1 MAKVKL
7 RMSLQTRFM
16 VWVIVLLVVL
26 AASILLVIEQR
37 EVKAIFEEQKEKGV
51 LIAKNI
57 AYLNLPAFIQWDE
70 EGVRE
75 NIEEQIDKHLI
86 YVAFYGRYNNLF
98 AYTSFI
104 ENYKESYLY
113 SDLGQD
119 VGEKSYF
126 FERKKF
132 EDKKSAQILRILE
145 IEVPIFVRGSP
156 RRWGSIK
163 IGLSLEEMRAEI
175 LKTRLM
181 LIFIGCGGLLIGA
194 LGAVLL
200 ARRITGPLKK
210 LVEGTVKISKE
221 DFSQKIEITSQDE
234 IGNLAQSFNEM
245 SRKLLLA
252 RERMEAASKKLVQA
266 EKLASIGRISAGIA
280 HEIRNAL
287 TSVKLNIQK
296 LGQSDRLDEIEKEHL
311 SLSQEGIIQMEKF
324 IKELLDFTRVS
335 ELNLDR
341 FSIEQILDESLKTL
355 ARTLELKKVVLEKSY
370 EEGLPQVLVD
380 ADKLR
385 QVFLN
390 ILRNAYEAVE
400 EKGKINI
407 FLSLLKEKSGSKIR
421 VYITDN
427 GCGIPKK
434 DRETVF
440 EPFYTTKASGIGLGL
455 PIARKIIEQHRGTIK
470 VKKQEAKGTSF
481 EILIPVEGER

>member
-1 MAKVKL
+1 MKL

-16 VWVIVLLVVL
+16 VWAIVLIMVLLV
-26 AASILLVIEQR
+26 SILLVIEQR

-75 NIEEQIDKHLI
+75 NIEEQIDENLV
-86 YVAFYGRYNNLF
+86 YVVFYGRYNNLF
-98 AYTSFI
+98 VGTSFI
-104 ENYKESYLY
+104 ENYKEIYLY
-113 SDLGQD
+113 SDLGEEVD
-119 VGEKSYF
+119 EKSYL

-132 EDKKSAQILRILE
+132 VDEKSTQILRILE

-156 RRWGSIK
+156 KRWGSIK

-194 LGAVLL
+194 FGAVLL

-221 DFSQKIEITSQDE
+221 DFSQKIDITSQDE
-234 IGNLAQSFNEM
+234 IGNLAQSFNDM

-252 RERMEAASKKLVQA
+252 RERMEVASNKLIQA

-296 LGQSDRLDEIEKEHL
+296 LVQSDRLDETEKEHL
-311 SLSQEGIIQMEKF
+311 SISQEGIGQMEKF
-324 IKELLDFTRVS
+324 VKELLDFTRVS
-335 ELNLDR
+335 ELNLAR
-341 FSIEQILDESLKTL
+341 FSLGQILDESIKTL
-355 ARTLELKKVVLEKSY
+355 ADTLELKKVVLEKNY
-370 EEGLPQVLVD
+370 KEGLPQVLVD
-380 ADKLR
+380 ADKLK

-390 ILRNAYEAVE
+390 ILRNAFEAVE

-407 FLSLLKEKSGSKIR
+407 SLSLLKEQEGSKIR
-421 VYITDN
+421 VFISDN
-427 GCGIPKK
+427 GCGIPEEN
-434 DRETVF
+434 RETIF

-455 PIARKIIEQHRGTIK
+455 PIARKIIEQHRGTIR
-470 VKKQEAKGTSF
+470 VKENAAQGTSF
-481 EILIPVEGER
+481 EILIPTEEER

>member
-1 MAKVKL
+1 MKL
-7 RMSLQTRFM
+7 RMSLRTRFM
-16 VWVIVLLVVL
+16 VWATVLIMVLLV
-26 AASILLVIEQR
+26 SILLVIEQR

-57 AYLNLPAFIQWDE
+57 AYLNLPAFIQWDD

-75 NIEEQIDKHLI
+75 NIEEQIDENLV
-86 YVAFYGRYNNLF
+86 YVVFYGRYNNLF
-98 AYTSFI
+98 VGTSFI
-104 ENYKESYLY
+104 EDYKEIYLY
-113 SDLGQD
+113 SDLGEEVD
-119 VGEKSYF
+119 EKSYL

-132 EDKKSAQILRILE
+132 VDEKSTQILRILE

-156 RRWGSIK
+156 KRWGSIK

-194 LGAVLL
+194 FGAVLL

-221 DFSQKIEITSQDE
+221 DFSQKIDITSQDE
-234 IGNLAQSFNEM
+234 IGNLAQSFNDM

-252 RERMEAASKKLVQA
+252 RERMEVASNKLIQA

-296 LGQSDRLDEIEKEHL
+296 LVQSDRLGETEKEHL
-311 SLSQEGIIQMEKF
+311 SISQEGIGQMEKF
-324 IKELLDFTRVS
+324 VKELLDFTRVS
-335 ELNLDR
+335 ELNLAR
-341 FSIEQILDESLKTL
+341 FSLEQILDESIKTL
-355 ARTLELKKVVLEKSY
+355 ADTLELKKVVLEKSY
-370 EEGLPQVLVD
+370 EEGSPQVLVD
-380 ADKLR
+380 ADKLK

-390 ILRNAYEAVE
+390 ILRNAFEAVE

-407 FLSLLKEKSGSKIR
+407 SLSLLKEQEGSKIR
-421 VYITDN
+421 VFISDN
-427 GCGIPKK
+427 GCGIPEEN
-434 DRETVF
+434 RETIF

-455 PIARKIIEQHRGTIK
+455 PIARKIIEQHKGTIR
-470 VKKQEAKGTSF
+470 VKENAAQGTSF
-481 EILIPVEGER
+481 EILIPTEEER

>member
-1 MAKVKL
+1 MKL

-16 VWVIVLLVVL
+16 VWAIVLIMVLLV
-26 AASILLVIEQR
+26 SILLVIEQR

-75 NIEEQIDKHLI
+75 NIEEQIDENI
-86 YVAFYGRYNNLF
+86 AYVVFYGRYNNLF
-98 AYTSFI
+98 VGTSFI
-104 ENYKESYLY
+104 EDYKETYLY
-113 SDLGQD
+113 SDLGEEVD
-119 VGEKSYF
+119 EKSYL
-126 FERKKF
+126 FEQKKF
-132 EDKKSAQILRILE
+132 VDEKSTQILRILE

-156 RRWGSIK
+156 KRWGSIK

-181 LIFIGCGGLLIGA
+181 LIFIGCGGLLIGVF
-194 LGAVLL
+194 GAILL

-221 DFSQKIEITSQDE
+221 DFSQKIDITSQDE
-234 IGNLAQSFNEM
+234 IGNLAQSFNDM

-252 RERMEAASKKLVQA
+252 RERMEAASNKLIQA

-296 LGQSDRLDEIEKEHL
+296 LVQSDRLDETEKEHL
-311 SLSQEGIIQMEKF
+311 SISQEGIGQMEKF
-324 IKELLDFTRVS
+324 VKELLDFTRVS
-335 ELNLDR
+335 ELNLAR
-341 FSIEQILDESLKTL
+341 FSLEQILDESIKTL
-355 ARTLELKKVVLEKSY
+355 ADTLELKKVVLEKSY

-380 ADKLR
+380 ADKLK

-390 ILRNAYEAVE
+390 LLRNAYEAVE

-407 FLSLLKEKSGSKIR
+407 FLSLLKEQEGSKIR
-421 VYITDN
+421 VFISDN
-427 GCGIPKK
+427 GSGIPEES
-434 DRETVF
+434 RETVF

-455 PIARKIIEQHRGTIK
+455 PIARKIIEQHRGTIR
-470 VKKQEAKGTSF
+470 VKKNAAQGTSF
-481 EILIPVEGER
+481 EILIPTEEER

>member
-1 MAKVKL
+1 
-7 RMSLQTRFM
+7 M
-16 VWVIVLLVVL
+16 VWATVLIMVLLV
-26 AASILLVIEQR
+26 SILLVIEQR

-57 AYLNLPAFIQWDE
+57 AYLNLPAFIQWDD

-75 NIEEQIDKHLI
+75 NIEEQIDENLV
-86 YVAFYGRYNNLF
+86 YVVFYGRYNNLF
-98 AYTSFI
+98 VGTSFI
-104 ENYKESYLY
+104 ENYKEIYLY
-113 SDLGQD
+113 SDLEEEVD
-119 VGEKSYF
+119 EKSYL

-132 EDKKSAQILRILE
+132 VDEKSTQILRILE

-156 RRWGSIK
+156 KRWGSIK

-194 LGAVLL
+194 FGAVLL

-221 DFSQKIEITSQDE
+221 DFSQKIDITSQDE
-234 IGNLAQSFNEM
+234 IGNLAQSFNDM

-252 RERMEAASKKLVQA
+252 RERMETASNKLIQA

-296 LGQSDRLDEIEKEHL
+296 LVQSDRLDETEKEHL
-311 SLSQEGIIQMEKF
+311 SISQEGIGQMEKF
-324 IKELLDFTRVS
+324 VKELLDFTRVS
-335 ELNLDR
+335 ELNLAR
-341 FSIEQILDESLKTL
+341 FSLGQILDESIKTL
-355 ARTLELKKVVLEKSY
+355 ADTLELKKVVLEKSY

-380 ADKLR
+380 ADKLK

-407 FLSLLKEKSGSKIR
+407 FLSLLKEQERSKIR
-421 VYITDN
+421 VFISDN
-427 GCGIPKK
+427 GSGIPEEN
-434 DRETVF
+434 RETVF

-455 PIARKIIEQHRGTIK
+455 PIARKIIEQHRGTIR
-470 VKKQEAKGTSF
+470 VKKNAAQGTSF
-481 EILIPVEGER
+481 EILIPTEEER

>member
-1 MAKVKL
+1 MKL
-7 RMSLQTRFM
+7 RMSLRTRFM
-16 VWVIVLLVVL
+16 VWATVLIMVLLV
-26 AASILLVIEQR
+26 SILLVIEQR

-75 NIEEQIDKHLI
+75 NIEEQIDENLV
-86 YVAFYGRYNNLF
+86 YVVFYGRYNNLF
-98 AYTSFI
+98 VGTSFI
-104 ENYKESYLY
+104 EDYKEIYLY
-113 SDLGQD
+113 SDLGEEVD
-119 VGEKSYF
+119 EKSYL

-132 EDKKSAQILRILE
+132 EDKKSAHILRILE

-194 LGAVLL
+194 FGAVLL

-221 DFSQKIEITSQDE
+221 DFSQKIDITSQDE
-234 IGNLAQSFNEM
+234 IGNLAQSFNDM

-252 RERMEAASKKLVQA
+252 RERMEVASNKLIQA

-296 LGQSDRLDEIEKEHL
+296 LVQSDRLDETEKEHL
-311 SLSQEGIIQMEKF
+311 SISQEGIGQMEKF
-324 IKELLDFTRVS
+324 VKELLDFTRVS
-335 ELNLDR
+335 ELNLAR
-341 FSIEQILDESLKTL
+341 FSLEQILDESIKTL
-355 ARTLELKKVVLEKSY
+355 ADTLELKKVVLEKSY
-370 EEGLPQVLVD
+370 EEGSPQVLVD
-380 ADKLR
+380 ADKLK

-390 ILRNAYEAVE
+390 ILRNAFEAVE
-400 EKGKINI
+400 EEGKINI
-407 FLSLLKEKSGSKIR
+407 SLSLLKEQEGSKIR
-421 VYITDN
+421 VFISDN
-427 GCGIPKK
+427 GCGIPEEN
-434 DRETVF
+434 RETIF

-455 PIARKIIEQHRGTIK
+455 PIARKIIEQHKGTIR
-470 VKKQEAKGTSF
+470 VKENAAQGTSF
-481 EILIPVEGER
+481 EILIPTEEER

>member
-1 MAKVKL
+1 MKL
-7 RMSLQTRFM
+7 RMSLRTRFM
-16 VWVIVLLVVL
+16 VWATVLIMVLLV
-26 AASILLVIEQR
+26 SILLVIEQR

-57 AYLNLPAFIQWDE
+57 AYLNLPAFIQWDD

-75 NIEEQIDKHLI
+75 NIEEQIDENLV
-86 YVAFYGRYNNLF
+86 YVVFYGRYNNLF
-98 AYTSFI
+98 VGTSFI
-104 ENYKESYLY
+104 EDYKEIYLY
-113 SDLGQD
+113 SDLGEEVD
-119 VGEKSYF
+119 EKSYL

-132 EDKKSAQILRILE
+132 VDEKSTQILRILE

-194 LGAVLL
+194 FGAVLL

-221 DFSQKIEITSQDE
+221 DFSQKIDITSQDE
-234 IGNLAQSFNEM
+234 IGNLAQSFNDM

-252 RERMEAASKKLVQA
+252 RERMEVASNKLIQA

-296 LGQSDRLDEIEKEHL
+296 LVQSDRLGETEKEHL
-311 SLSQEGIIQMEKF
+311 SISQEGIGQMEKF
-324 IKELLDFTRVS
+324 VKELLDFTRVS
-335 ELNLDR
+335 ELNLAR
-341 FSIEQILDESLKTL
+341 FSLEQILDESIKTL
-355 ARTLELKKVVLEKSY
+355 ADTLELKKVVLEKSY
-370 EEGLPQVLVD
+370 EEGSPQVLVD
-380 ADKLR
+380 ADKLK

-390 ILRNAYEAVE
+390 ILRNAFEAVE
-400 EKGKINI
+400 EEGKINI
-407 FLSLLKEKSGSKIR
+407 SLSLLKEQEGSKIR
-421 VYITDN
+421 VFISDN
-427 GCGIPKK
+427 GCGIPEEN
-434 DRETVF
+434 RETIF

-455 PIARKIIEQHRGTIK
+455 PIARKIIEQHKGTIR
-470 VKKQEAKGTSF
+470 VKENAAQGTSF
-481 EILIPVEGER
+481 EILIPTEEER

>member
-1 MAKVKL
+1 MKL
-7 RMSLQTRFM
+7 RMSLRTRFM
-16 VWVIVLLVVL
+16 VWATVLIMVLLV
-26 AASILLVIEQR
+26 SILLVIEQR

-75 NIEEQIDKHLI
+75 NIEEQIDENLV
-86 YVAFYGRYNNLF
+86 YVVFYGRYNNLF
-98 AYTSFI
+98 VGTSFI
-104 ENYKESYLY
+104 EDYKEIYLY
-113 SDLGQD
+113 SDLGEEVD
-119 VGEKSYF
+119 EKSYL

-132 EDKKSAQILRILE
+132 EDKKSAHILRILE

-156 RRWGSIK
+156 KRWGSIK

-194 LGAVLL
+194 FGAVLL

-221 DFSQKIEITSQDE
+221 DFSQKIDITSQDE
-234 IGNLAQSFNEM
+234 IGNLAQSFNDM

-252 RERMEAASKKLVQA
+252 RERMEVASNKLIQA

-296 LGQSDRLDEIEKEHL
+296 LVQSDRLGETEKEHL
-311 SLSQEGIIQMEKF
+311 SISQEGIGQMEKF
-324 IKELLDFTRVS
+324 VKELLDFTRVS
-335 ELNLDR
+335 ELNLAR
-341 FSIEQILDESLKTL
+341 FSLEQILDESIKTL
-355 ARTLELKKVVLEKSY
+355 ADTLELKKVVLEKSY
-370 EEGLPQVLVD
+370 EEGSPQVLVD
-380 ADKLR
+380 ADKLK

-390 ILRNAYEAVE
+390 ILRNAFEAVE
-400 EKGKINI
+400 EEGKINI
-407 FLSLLKEKSGSKIR
+407 SLSLLKEQEGSKIR
-421 VYITDN
+421 VFISDN
-427 GCGIPKK
+427 GCGIPEEN
-434 DRETVF
+434 RETIF

-455 PIARKIIEQHRGTIK
+455 PIARKIIEQHKGTIR
-470 VKKQEAKGTSF
+470 VKENAAQGTSF
-481 EILIPVEGER
+481 EILIPTEEER